1 MVKHTKSLLKVLL
14 WLSEQEIGTQ
24 FISMDVG
31 KKLNLTSGDIAHY
44 VRMADCTKI
53 VGKTANG
60 SQSIYEIVKRI
71 KKPRYPMNLTQAQG
85 RALINAT
92 LAQE

>member
-14 WLSEQEIGTQ
+14 WLSDQKIGTQ

-53 VGKTANG
+53 IGKTPNG
-60 SQSIYEIVKRI
+60 SQSIYEIVKKI
-71 KKPRYPMNLTQAQG
+71 PKPKTPMNLTQAQG
-85 RALINAT
+85 RALIHAV
-92 LAQE
+92 LSKE